1 MKLLK
6 KTSFALIAVAM
17 YLTTPNLMSAE
28 KYPAHWGAP
37 PLKQT
42 RDRKPM
48 PSPFKGYGSGTLVK
62 WIKVNQSNFPK
73 PWGNPPLPQ
82 TADHTELPYPYG
94 FGSSTLRNWIQGN
107 LNKESK

>member
-6 KTSFALIAVAM
+6 NTSFALMAVAM
-17 YLTTPNLMSAE
+17 YLTAPNLSAAE

-48 PSPFKGYGSGTLVK
+48 PAPFKGFGSGTLVK
-62 WIKVNQSNFPK
+62 WIKENQSNFPK
-73 PWGNPPLPQ
+73 AWGNPPKIE
-82 TADHTELPYPYG
+82 TADYTELPWPYG
-94 FGSSTLRNWIQGN
+94 FGSSTLKNWIKKNQ
-107 LNKESK
+107 